1 MEKFY
6 LGLDIGTDSVGIAAT
21 DENYRLLRAK
31 GKDLWAVR
39 LFDEAKTAVD
49 RRTKRAMRRR
59 MARRRRRIEW
69 LQALFAPMMTDETF
83 FLRLNNS
90 AYLME
95 DKDSAIKNQ
104 YVLFADDNFTDKQ
117 FYEDFP
123 TIFHL
128 RKALIDHTAP
138 KDIRLYYIA
147 LHHII
152 KYRGHFLFDGQ
163 EISEIRDL
171 KKLIDDL
178 NEYLVS
184 IAEDDDPI
192 SFVTDRLDDFKK
204 NAMGKGGDRKNV
216 CYDLLGING
225 KDKDKAKYMKDMVN
239 AMLGYSFSTKTLF
252 GEEEGKTYSFAKLK
266 DDECDSLIAQYE
278 LLGYLKA
285 IYNYILFENVFSGCN
300 YISEAMIK
308 VYEKHKEDL
317 NVLKGLFRCDKTL
330 FDEMFRQSDAKLKNY
345 SAYIGGRSHYNGK
358 GHKGKHCTRDEFY
371 KFLSDKLKANE
382 SKFTDIGAL
391 EYVRNKLNDGTL
403 LPLILHADNGLFPYQ
418 VNEAELKKILENAEK
433 DFPEFAKKTDGLT
446 VSDRIRSIMR
456 FRIPY
461 YVGPLNDYHKDKGG
475 NSWIVKKKEGKI
487 LPWNFDEMV
496 DKAASNEAFM
506 RRMTSK
512 CSYIHGADVL
522 PKCSVIYQKFNTL
535 NQLNKLKING
545 EAISVELKQ
554 RLYNDL
560 FLIYPKV
567 SSNKIKKYLTDN
579 GLWKKSEAGDLKI
592 SCEDN
597 ELTASMSTYI
607 TLRQEKYL
615 GNLADTNEELCE
627 DIVLWHT
634 LNTDKRVVEKLIRKK
649 YSDILDEN
657 RIRMLKG
664 LNFKDFGRLSK
675 EFLCNTYGK
684 EDEDT
689 GEVSCTI
696 LGELY
701 NTNMNIMELINSPHY
716 DFQRAIDRANGKD
729 SEEVTYKTL
738 EDMYVSPATRRG
750 IWQALKMCDEYVG
763 ALGKT
768 PDKIFLEVT
777 RTNKSKDKGKKTKSR
792 KEILQELYKDCE
804 NIDELLGELNGKSD
818 MDLRSERLY
827 LYFRQLGRCA
837 YTGEKIDLEYLP
849 TDTYDV
855 DHIVPRSVV
864 KDDSLENKVLCKRT
878 KNAAKTDVYPLPAG
892 FTNQQPLWKILHEK
906 GLMGDKKYNALMR
919 VNPLTESEK
928 EGFVQRQLVITSQS
942 VKAVAELLQ
951 KKYPETKVV
960 YSKAENVG
968 DFRNKFDF
976 YKCRETNDL
985 HHARDAYLNIVAGN
999 VYDTHYTKLYNM
1011 YKNGAAPS
1019 LSGEYKLFERD
1030 IVNAWNMNESIATV
1044 RKVMSRFTM
1053 SVTRFSYCDHGAFY
1067 NETVYAA
1074 GNGNIDAPM
1083 KMSTPLRDTDKYGG
1097 YKSLSTAYFA
1107 VVMSLDK
1114 NNQPIKTIERVP
1126 VLIDYKLKNNP
1137 NALIEY
1143 FGTYLK
1149 NPEIYVPKIGIKS
1162 LIEYNGMPVRLAG
1175 VTGNQVLLHNAV
1187 QWFTDNETDRYVKA
1201 ISKLLDLDA
1210 KNQLNK
1216 DNEFYDVHKNRK
1228 EEVILRVDKTANIA
1242 LYDKIIEQLS
1252 RSVYNCISGAKYF
1265 KDNIIS
1271 HRNEFEKLTVYGQIN
1286 TLYEIIKFL
1295 ECKGLTANLEAIGLV
1310 KNAGKILINKDITNA
1325 NVVLINSSPCG
1336 LHVTKRKL

>member
-21 DENYRLLRAK
+21 DEEYRLLRAK

-59 MARRRRRIEW
+59 MARRRRRIEL

-90 AYLME
+90 AFLTE
-95 DKDSAIKNQ
+95 DKDSALKNQ
-104 YVLFADDNFTDKQ
+104 YVLFADDNFTDKEYYKQ
-117 FYEDFP
+117 YP
-123 TIFHL
+123 TVFHL

-178 NEYLVS
+178 NEYLAAT
-184 IAEDDDPI
+184 AEDDDPI
-192 SFVTDRLDDFKK
+192 CFVTDKLDEFKK
-204 NAMGKGGDRKNV
+204 AAMGGGKDRKNI
-216 CYDLLGING
+216 CCELLGVNG
-225 KDKDKAKYMKDMVN
+225 IDKDKAKVAKDIVN

-252 GEEEGKTYSFAKLK
+252 GEEEGKSYSFAKLK
-266 DDECDSLIAQYE
+266 DEESEALVAEHE

-285 IYNYILFENVFSGCN
+285 VYNYILFENVFVGCN

-308 VYEKHKEDL
+308 LYEKHKEDL
-317 NVLKGLFRCDKTL
+317 KIMKKLFRCDKIL
-330 FDEMFRQSDAKLKNY
+330 FDKMFRQSDTKLKNY
-345 SAYIGGRSHYNGK
+345 SAYIGGRSHYDGK
-358 GHKGKHCTRDEFY
+358 GHKGKHCKQEEFY
-371 KFLSDKLKANE
+371 KYLIDTIKANE
-382 SKFTDIGAL
+382 SVFTDSASL
-391 EYVRNKLNDGTL
+391 EYIKDELNKGTF

-433 DFPEFAKKTDGLT
+433 DFPAFALKTDGLT
-446 VSDRIRSIMR
+446 VSDRIRAIMR
-456 FRIPY
+456 FRVPY

-496 DKAASNEAFM
+496 DKAASNENFM
-506 RRMTSK
+506 RRMTNK
-512 CSYIHGADVL
+512 CSYIRGADVL
-522 PKCSVIYQKFNTL
+522 PKCSVIYQKYNTL

-545 EAISVELKQ
+545 AGISVELKQ
-554 RLYNDL
+554 KLFNDL
-560 FLIYPKV
+560 FLVFPKV
-567 SSNKIKKYLTDN
+567 SSGKIKKYLTDK
-579 GLWKKSEAGDLKI
+579 GFWKKSEMDELKI
-592 SCEDN
+592 SCEEN

-607 TLRQEKYL
+607 TLKKIL
-615 GNLADTNEELCE
+615 GDIADKNENLCE
-627 DIVLWHT
+627 DVVLWHT
-634 LNTDKRVVEKLIRKK
+634 LNTDKRVVEGLIRKK
-649 YSDILDEN
+649 YSDVLDDAT
-657 RIRMLKG
+657 IQKLKG
-664 LNFKDFGRLSK
+664 LNFKDFGKLSK
-675 EFLCNTYGK
+675 EFLCHTYGK
-684 EDEDT
+684 EDKDT

-701 NTNMNIMELINSPHY
+701 DTNMNLNEIIYSPRY
-716 DFQRAIDRANGKD
+716 NFREAIDRANGGGD
-729 SEEVTYKTL
+729 EEVTYDTL
-738 EDMYVSPATRRG
+738 EQMYISPATRRG

-763 ALGKT
+763 ALGKA

-777 RTNKSKDKGKKTKSR
+777 RTNKSPQSGNKTKSR
-792 KEILQELYKDCE
+792 KEILLELYKDCK
-804 NIDELLGELNGKSD
+804 DVDRLLRELNKKSD

-827 LYFRQLGRCA
+827 LYFRQLGKCA
-837 YTGEKIDLEYLP
+837 YTGEQIDLDYLP
-849 TDTYDV
+849 TDVYDV

-864 KDDSLENKVLCKRT
+864 KDDSLENKVLCKRV
-878 KNAAKTDVYPLPAG
+878 KNAEKTNLYPLPKG
-892 FTNQQPLWKILHEK
+892 FTDQQPQWKILHEK
-906 GLMGDKKYNALMR
+906 GLMSDKKYNALTR
-919 VNPLTESEK
+919 VAPLTESEK
-928 EGFVQRQLVITSQS
+928 QGFVQRQLVITSQI
-942 VKAVAELLQ
+942 VKAVADLLC
-951 KKYPETKVV
+951 KKYPNAKVI
-960 YSKAENVG
+960 YSKAENVS
-968 DFRNKFDF
+968 DFRNKFDL

-999 VYDTHYTKLYNM
+999 VYDTHYTKLYNAF
-1011 YKNGAAPS
+1011 KNGSASS
-1019 LSGEYKLFERD
+1019 LSGEYKLFEKD
-1030 IVNAWNMNESIATV
+1030 IPNAWKTDETIAAV

-1074 GNGNIDAPM
+1074 GDGNIDAP
-1083 KMSTPLRDTDKYGG
+1083 KKSNTPLKDTRKYGG

-1114 NNQPIKTIERVP
+1114 NNNPIKTIERVP
-1126 VLIDYKLKNNP
+1126 VLIDYKMKSDP

-1143 FGTYLK
+1143 FRTYLTA
-1149 NPEIYVPKIGIKS
+1149 PEIAISKIGIKS
-1162 LIEYNGMPVRLAG
+1162 LIVYNGMPVRLAG
-1175 VTGNQVLLHNAV
+1175 VTGNQILIHNAV

-1216 DNEFYDVHKNRK
+1216 EDEFYDVHKNRK
-1228 EEVILRVDKTANIA
+1228 EEVIVRVDRANNIA
-1242 LYDKIIEQLS
+1242 LYDKIVAQLS
-1252 RSVYNCISGAKYF
+1252 RPVYSCISGAKYF
-1265 KDNIIS
+1265 KDNIIGNK
-1271 HRNEFEKLTVYGQIN
+1271 NEFEKLTTFGQVK

-1295 ECKGLTANLEAIGLV
+1295 ECRGLTSDLESIGLV
-1310 KNAGKILINKDITNA
+1310 KNAGKILISKNITNA

-1336 LHVTKRKL
+1336 LHVTKRRL